1 MQGGPSMKI
10 TDPQVIKNG
19 ENDLIA
25 SVQKNLDPETVK
37 KIIADQIAQTA
48 LMPKGGQIVVHD
60 NQVAFRMDFDLQM
73 RGSIL
78 FDRQGNYITDT
89 PHHRTA
95 SEDPENAPISLETP
109 DARPL
114 QSDAG
119 EDLSRTALD
128 QEPLDQ
134 EALDHEALDQEP
146 EEDTEPV
153 SLEGL
158 ETDLDD
164 SDMDDLDD
172 PHTED
177 TDLGRDDLDDDS
189 LEFGSLD
196 LEEDN
201 DQNAKMDD
209 DIDDILKESRDF
221 WKEKKGS

>member
-1 MQGGPSMKI
+1 MKI

-134 EALDHEALDQEP
+134 EALDQEP

>member
-134 EALDHEALDQEP
+134 EALDQEP